1 MFKSIR
7 IIIWAGIAAMVFPL
21 TVLARADAQSAMPL
35 ELDHAVAIAL
45 EGNPGLA
52 KITARA
58 HALAE
63 LPAQVGTLP
72 DPVLSLNALNLPN
85 DTFSLSQEA
94 MTQMQVGIGFT
105 LPFPGK
111 LNLREQAAEF
121 AAKSAEFDVDEMR
134 LVLIRNVRSTWWSL
148 FYLDRAIAIVKRNQ
162 ALLRELVKISET
174 KYQTGQGMQSDVL
187 LAQVELSRLLE
198 IGITLDANRST
209 QAAALKALL
218 DRPSAT
224 AIILPVQIDET
235 LPNAPDVESLRL
247 IALNTRPV
255 LFSQRN
261 ALEAARTQVALA
273 EKDYYP
279 DFKLGAAYGFRSGT
293 NPNGSARANMTSLA
307 LSMNLPIFSGTR
319 QDRALA
325 QRKAEVI
332 VEESAVEDKQVQVQ
346 AEIEQALAEYHANRE
361 QASLFKTGIIPQARQ
376 MTAAMF
382 SAYQV
387 NKADFLNL
395 VRAEVTLYNYETQY
409 WKALSSGWQ
418 AWARLE
424 ASVGTAPTG
433 SYEGDV
439 KNNNKI
445 NDMQILQGVHP

>member
-7 IIIWAGIAAMVFPL
+7 VAILAGTAAMAFSL
-21 TVLARADAQSAMPL
+21 TALTALAGMQDAQPL
-35 ELDHAVAIAL
+35 ELNRAVEIAL

-52 KITARA
+52 RITARA

-72 DPVLSLNALNLPN
+72 DPVLSLNALNLPT

-121 AAKSAEFDVDEMR
+121 AARSAKFDADEMR
-134 LVLIRNVRSTWWSL
+134 LVLIRNVRSTWWNL
-148 FYLDRAIAIVKRNQ
+148 FYLDRAISIVKRNQ
-162 ALLRELVKISET
+162 VLLRELVKISET

-198 IGITLDANRST
+198 IGIGLEANRST

-218 DRPSAT
+218 DRPAAT
-224 AIILPVQIDET
+224 AIILPEQACET
-235 LPNAPDVESLRL
+235 LPDAPDSESLGR
-247 IALNTRPV
+247 IALDARPV

-261 ALEAARTQVALA
+261 ALDAARTQVALA

-279 DFKLGAAYGFRSGT
+279 DFKLGAAYGFRSGN

-307 LSMNLPIFSGTR
+307 FSMNLPIFQDTR

-325 QRKAEVI
+325 QRRAEVI
-332 VEESAVEDKQVQVQ
+332 AEESSVEDKRLQVQT
-346 AEIEQALAEYHANRE
+346 EIEQALSEYHADRE

-395 VRAEVTLYNYETQY
+395 IRAQVTLYNYETQY

-424 ASVGTAPTG
+424 AAVGKQISTSVSVTDKG
-433 SYEGDV
+433 
-439 KNNNKI
+439 
-445 NDMQILQGVHP
+445 QVHANE